1 MLFHQPILLYF
12 AIWFCLVSSHEDEE
26 YASDSRQLTSDE
38 ISIISTWTNDM
49 DGNEH
54 GKSTVESYRNMMTEI
69 DENIQYLQR
78 KYLPRDRYC
87 SSVSPR

>member
-12 AIWFCLVSSHEDEE
+12 AIWFCLASSHEDEE
-26 YASDSRQLTSDE
+26 DAQLTSDE
-38 ISIISTWTNDM
+38 ISIISTWTNEM

-54 GKSTVESYRNMMTEI
+54 GKSTVESYRNGMSEI

-87 SSVSPR
+87 SSVSP

>member
-12 AIWFCLVSSHEDEE
+12 AIWFCLVSSHEYKED
-26 YASDSRQLTSDE
+26 ASDSRQLTSDE
-38 ISIISTWTNDM
+38 IGIVSTWTNEM

-54 GKSTVESYRNMMTEI
+54 GKSTVESYRNMMSEI

-78 KYLPRDRYC
+78 KYLPRDWYC
-87 SSVSPR
+87 FSVSP

>member
-26 YASDSRQLTSDE
+26 GAQLTSDE
-38 ISIISTWTNDM
+38 ISIISTWTNEM
-49 DGNEH
+49 DGNKH
-54 GKSTVESYRNMMTEI
+54 GKSTVESYRNMMSEI

-87 SSVSPR
+87 SSVSP